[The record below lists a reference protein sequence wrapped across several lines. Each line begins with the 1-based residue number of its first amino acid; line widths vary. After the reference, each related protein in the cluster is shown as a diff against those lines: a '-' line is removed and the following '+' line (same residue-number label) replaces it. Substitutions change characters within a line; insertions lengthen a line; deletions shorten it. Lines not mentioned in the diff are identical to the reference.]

1 MKNRPRFVLD
11 TNAWISIALLPK
23 SVNSQALR
31 KAEWI
36 GEIVFSKET
45 LSELKDVLI
54 RTKFD
59 RYLSLP
65 NRFEFFDRIEARYTE
80 ILVTSSFADCRDA
93 KDDKFLNLAV
103 DAGATAI
110 ISGDKDLLVLDPYK
124 NIRIVNASD
133 FLNSF

>member
-11 TNAWISIALLPK
+11 TNAWISVALLPK
-23 SVNSQALR
+23 SVNSKALR
-31 KAEWI
+31 KAELL
-36 GEIVFSKET
+36 GEIVFSRET
-45 LSELKDVLI
+45 LSELKDVLV

-59 RYLSLP
+59 RYLPLP
-65 NRFEFFDRIEARYTE
+65 HRFEFFDRIEARYTE
-80 ILVTSSFADCRDA
+80 ILVTSSNTDCRDA

-124 NIRIVNASD
+124 SIRIMDASE
-133 FLNSF
+133 FLDSF